1 MSRRFSSKLTIN
13 ADYTWAKAID
23 LDDVDNDQNA
33 FPEYTNLKP
42 FYAPAGFDR
51 RNVFN
56 IQYVYNLPKFQRLEQ
71 TGAAHRRR
79 LGVVW
84 RHAVL
89 GWNSLP

>member
-1 MSRRFSSKLTIN
+1 MSRRFSDKLTFN

-33 FPEYTNLKP
+33 FPDYTSLKP

-56 IQYVYNLPKFQRLEQ
+56 FQYVYNLPQFKGS
-71 TGAAHRRR
+71 TS
-79 LGVVW
+79 W
-84 RHAVL
+84 C
-89 GWNSLP
+89 SLPPVGGSGQGLPSSGVELHV